1 MMKAGMV
8 SPIGTEPLMMTALS
22 SLKTILIADDH
33 NLFRHGLKLVLKE
46 IVGGVGILEAGDFE
60 AARDAIANRGP
71 VDLIL
76 LDLSMPGMDVE
87 NELKALCESVQPVPV
102 VMLSAYHDKETVRKS
117 IDAGARGYLLKSFTE
132 ESLRFALG
140 LILSG
145 EVYVPSSVL
154 SGSNGMDVL
163 PPKRARASGGGSG
176 PNPLAALTKRQHDVL
191 MLIMQGQSNKTIART
206 LGVYESTVK
215 AHIQVI
221 LQKLKADNRT
231 HAAMIAREWT
241 SPAGADAVSGA
252 NA

>member
-1 MMKAGMV
+1 MMEGLV
-8 SPIGTEPLMMTALS
+8 PPIGAEPVYMTALT

-46 IVGGVGILEAGDFE
+46 IVGGVDILEAGDFDTVRSTLAGRE
-60 AARDAIANRGP
+60 P
-71 VDLIL
+71 VDLVL
-76 LDLSMPGMDVE
+76 LDLSMPGMDV
-87 NELKALCESVQPVPV
+87 NDELSALCQSLAPVPV

-117 IDAGARGYLLKSFTE
+117 IEAGARGYLLKSFTE

-154 SGSNGMDVL
+154 SGNGETDVL
-163 PPKRARASGGGSG
+163 PPKRSKASTAASG
-176 PNPLAALTKRQHDVL
+176 PNPLSALTKRQHDVL
-191 MLIMQGQSNKTIART
+191 MLIMQGQSNKSIART

-241 SPAGADAVSGA
+241 APADAGVATGVGA
-252 NA
+252 